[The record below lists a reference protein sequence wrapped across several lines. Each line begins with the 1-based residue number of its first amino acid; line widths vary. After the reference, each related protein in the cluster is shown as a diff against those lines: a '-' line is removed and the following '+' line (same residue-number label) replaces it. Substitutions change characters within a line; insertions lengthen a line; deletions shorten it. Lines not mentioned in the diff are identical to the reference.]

1 MSVRGARMRPPGVIH
16 IFAMATCHVFILGR
30 VQGVGYR
37 DALCDEARRRRV
49 SGWVRNRRDGTV
61 EALLQGSPEDVHAV
75 LDWARVGPPMARV
88 AEVRIVSDA
97 DLAPSHADFARLPSA

>member
-1 MSVRGARMRPPGVIH
+1 
-16 IFAMATCHVFILGR
+16 MATCHVFILGR

-37 DALCDEARRRRV
+37 DGLCDEARRRRV

-61 EALLQGSPEDVHAV
+61 EALLQGSPEDVRAV

-88 AEVRIVSDA
+88 TEVRIVSDA
-97 DLAPSHADFARLPSA
+97 DVPASRADFARLPTV